1 MQAPVEPP
9 GVVGESA
16 RRKISRGTWEAR
28 RSAPKGQ
35 RTQGIHN
42 LGVVCGR
49 ESERLIVARKPWK
62 RGGAKGPHFSH
73 VLIKGGMSRL
83 SSKRSITENMA
94 QGFQPES
101 GMPVKVS
108 LLRWK
113 LGQKAKREPSFRFYT
128 LYDRIFRRDVL
139 ETAWKRVRANQG
151 AAGVDGVS
159 IGIIEAQP
167 GGVAAFIDEIEQAL
181 RGRRYRPQ
189 AVLRVY
195 IPKAN
200 GQKRPLG
207 IPSIR
212 DRVVQMATL
221 LVIEPI
227 FEADF
232 VDCSHGF
239 RPGRRAH
246 GALQQVRDNL
256 QQGRRQVY
264 DADLSSYFDTI
275 DHDKLLEKMQRRISD
290 RSVLKLIR
298 MWLKSPVVEEG
309 DKGGGSPSKEGTPQ
323 GGVISPLLANI
334 YLHGFD
340 RAFYQDPRGPHQ
352 MANASLVRY
361 ADDLVILARHIDAQ
375 IRDWVRDTLE
385 GQLGLKLNRDKTHVV
400 QMSKSGG
407 SLDFLGYT
415 FRYER
420 DLKGRNWHYLNVFPS
435 KNAVKRLKDRVRL
448 KTGSGY
454 KRPLLGTVQEVNVIL
469 RGWSNYFSYGYPRKS
484 FRDVNH
490 FVRCRFARFLRNR
503 SQRRSKP
510 LRSKESL
517 YAGLKRYGLMYL

>member
-1 MQAPVEPP
+1 
-9 GVVGESA
+9 
-16 RRKISRGTWEAR
+16 
-28 RSAPKGQ
+28 
-35 RTQGIHN
+35 
-42 LGVVCGR
+42 
-49 ESERLIVARKPWK
+49 
-62 RGGAKGPHFSH
+62 
-73 VLIKGGMSRL
+73 MSRL
-83 SSKRSITENMA
+83 SDKRSTTEYMA

-128 LYDRIFRRDVL
+128 LYDRICRRDVL

-159 IGIIEAQP
+159 IGSIEAKP
-167 GGVAAFIDEIEQAL
+167 GGEAAFIDEIEQTL
-181 RGRRYRPQ
+181 RSRRYRPL
-189 AVLRVY
+189 AVMRVY

-207 IPSIR
+207 IPCIR

-232 VDCSHGF
+232 MDCSHGF
-239 RPGRRAH
+239 RPRRRAH
-246 GALQQVRDNL
+246 GALKQVKGSL

-275 DHDKLLEKMQRRISD
+275 DHDILLDKLQRRISD

-298 MWLKSPVVEEG
+298 MWLKSPVVEKSQ
-309 DKGGGSPSKEGTPQ
+309 KGGGRPSKMGTPQ

-334 YLHGFD
+334 YLNGFD
-340 RAFYQDPRGPHQ
+340 RAFYQDPRGPYQ
-352 MANASLVRY
+352 MANACLVRY
-361 ADDLVILARHIDAQ
+361 ADDLVILARHIDPQ
-375 IRDWVRDTLE
+375 IRDWVRETLE

-400 QMSKSGG
+400 QMSNKGE
-407 SLDFLGYT
+407 SLDFLGFT
-415 FRYER
+415 FRYDR
-420 DLKGRNWHYLNVFPS
+420 DLKGRSWHYLNVFPS
-435 KNAVKRLKDRVRL
+435 QDAVKRLKDKVRL

-454 KRPLLGTVQEVNVIL
+454 KRPLLETVQEVNVIL
-469 RGWSNYFSYGYPRKS
+469 RGWSNYFNFGYPRKS

-510 LRSKESL
+510 LRSGETL
-517 YAGLKRYGLMYL
+517 YAGLRRYGLRYL

>member
-1 MQAPVEPP
+1 
-9 GVVGESA
+9 
-16 RRKISRGTWEAR
+16 
-28 RSAPKGQ
+28 
-35 RTQGIHN
+35 
-42 LGVVCGR
+42 
-49 ESERLIVARKPWK
+49 
-62 RGGAKGPHFSH
+62 
-73 VLIKGGMSRL
+73 MSRL
-83 SSKRSITENMA
+83 SDKRSTTEYMA
-94 QGFQPES
+94 QGVQPES

-128 LYDRIFRRDVL
+128 LYDRICRRDVL

-159 IGIIEAQP
+159 IGSIEAKP
-167 GGVAAFIDEIEQAL
+167 GGEAAFIDEIEQTL
-181 RGRRYRPQ
+181 RSRRYRPR
-189 AVLRVY
+189 AVMRVY

-207 IPSIR
+207 IPCIR

-232 VDCSHGF
+232 MDCSHGF
-239 RPGRRAH
+239 RPRRRAH
-246 GALQQVRDNL
+246 GALKQVKGSL

-275 DHDKLLEKMQRRISD
+275 DHDILLDKLQRRISD

-298 MWLKSPVVEEG
+298 MWLKSPVVEKSQ
-309 DKGGGSPSKEGTPQ
+309 KGGGRPSKMGTPQ

-334 YLHGFD
+334 YLNGFD
-340 RAFYQDPRGPHQ
+340 RAFYQDPRGPYQ
-352 MANASLVRY
+352 MANACLVRY
-361 ADDLVILARHIDAQ
+361 ADDLVILARHIDPQ
-375 IRDWVRDTLE
+375 IRDWVRETLE

-400 QMSKSGG
+400 QMSNKGE
-407 SLDFLGYT
+407 SLDFLGFT
-415 FRYER
+415 FRYDR
-420 DLKGRNWHYLNVFPS
+420 DLKGRSWHYLNVFPS
-435 KNAVKRLKDRVRL
+435 QDAVKRLKDKVRL

-454 KRPLLGTVQEVNVIL
+454 KRPLLETVQEVNVIL
-469 RGWSNYFSYGYPRKS
+469 RGWSNYFNFGYPRKS
-484 FRDVNH
+484 FRDVNR

-510 LRSKESL
+510 LRSGETL
-517 YAGLKRYGLMYL
+517 YAGLRRYGLRYL

>member
-1 MQAPVEPP
+1 
-9 GVVGESA
+9 
-16 RRKISRGTWEAR
+16 
-28 RSAPKGQ
+28 
-35 RTQGIHN
+35 
-42 LGVVCGR
+42 
-49 ESERLIVARKPWK
+49 
-62 RGGAKGPHFSH
+62 
-73 VLIKGGMSRL
+73 MSRL
-83 SSKRSITENMA
+83 SDKRSTTEYMA

-128 LYDRIFRRDVL
+128 LYDRICRRDVL

-159 IGIIEAQP
+159 IGSIEAKP
-167 GGVAAFIDEIEQAL
+167 GGEAAFIDEIEQTL
-181 RGRRYRPQ
+181 RSRRYRPR
-189 AVLRVY
+189 AVMRVY

-207 IPSIR
+207 IPCIR

-232 VDCSHGF
+232 MDCSHGF
-239 RPGRRAH
+239 RPRRRAH
-246 GALQQVRDNL
+246 GALKQVKGSL

-275 DHDKLLEKMQRRISD
+275 DHDILLDKLQRRISD

-298 MWLKSPVVEEG
+298 MWLKSPVVEKSQ
-309 DKGGGSPSKEGTPQ
+309 KGGGRPSKMGTPQ

-334 YLHGFD
+334 YLNGFD
-340 RAFYQDPRGPHQ
+340 RAFYQDPRGPYQ
-352 MANASLVRY
+352 MANACLVRY
-361 ADDLVILARHIDAQ
+361 ADDLVILARHIDPQ
-375 IRDWVRDTLE
+375 IRDWVRETLE

-400 QMSKSGG
+400 QMSNKGE
-407 SLDFLGYT
+407 SLDFLGFT
-415 FRYER
+415 FRYDR
-420 DLKGRNWHYLNVFPS
+420 DLKGRSWHYLNVFPS
-435 KNAVKRLKDRVRL
+435 QDAVKRLKDKVRL

-454 KRPLLGTVQEVNVIL
+454 KRPLLETVQEVNVIL
-469 RGWSNYFSYGYPRKS
+469 RGWSNYFNFGYPRKS

-510 LRSKESL
+510 LRSGETL
-517 YAGLKRYGLMYL
+517 YAGLRRYGLRYL

>member
-1 MQAPVEPP
+1 
-9 GVVGESA
+9 
-16 RRKISRGTWEAR
+16 
-28 RSAPKGQ
+28 
-35 RTQGIHN
+35 
-42 LGVVCGR
+42 
-49 ESERLIVARKPWK
+49 
-62 RGGAKGPHFSH
+62 
-73 VLIKGGMSRL
+73 MSRL
-83 SSKRSITENMA
+83 SSERSITEYMA

-101 GMPVKVS
+101 GKPVKVS

-113 LGQKAKREPSFRFYT
+113 LGQKAKREPTFRFYT
-128 LYDRIFRRDVL
+128 LYDRICRRDVL

-159 IGIIEAQP
+159 IGSIEAQP

-181 RGRRYRPQ
+181 RGRSYRPR

-200 GQKRPLG
+200 GQRRPLG
-207 IPSIR
+207 IPCIR
-212 DRVVQMATL
+212 DRVVQMAAL

-232 VDCSHGF
+232 MDCSHGF

-275 DHDKLLEKMQRRISD
+275 DHDKLLEKLQRRIAD
-290 RSVLKLIR
+290 RSVLRLIR
-298 MWLKSPVVEEG
+298 MWLKSPVVETGE
-309 DKGGGSPSKEGTPQ
+309 GGGRPSRKGTPQ

-340 RAFYQDPRGPHQ
+340 RAFYQEARGPYQ
-352 MANASLVRY
+352 MANACLVRY
-361 ADDLVILARHIDAQ
+361 ADDLVILASNIDAQ
-375 IRDWVRDTLE
+375 IRDWVRNKLE
-385 GQLGLKLNRDKTHVV
+385 GELSLKLNRDKTHVV
-400 QMSKSGG
+400 DVAKTGE
-407 SLDFLGYT
+407 SLDFLGFT
-415 FRYER
+415 FRYDR

-435 KNAVKRLKDRVRL
+435 KGATKRLKDKVRY

-454 KRPLLGTVQEVNVIL
+454 KRPLLETVQEVNVIL
-469 RGWSNYFSYGYPRKS
+469 RGWSNYFSFGYPRKS

-510 LRSKESL
+510 LRSGESL

>member
-1 MQAPVEPP
+1 VI
-9 GVVGESA
+9 GESA

-28 RSAPKGQ
+28 RSARKGK
-35 RTQGIHN
+35 RCQGIHN
-42 LGVVCGR
+42 LNDVCGR
-49 ESERLIVARKPWK
+49 ESERPIVARKPRK
-62 RGGAKGPHFSH
+62 RVGAKGPHFSH

-83 SSKRSITENMA
+83 SSKRSITEYMA
-94 QGFQPES
+94 QGFQPEP

-113 LGQKAKREPSFRFYT
+113 LGQKAKREPLFRFYT

-139 ETAWKRVRANQG
+139 ETAWKRVRAKQG

-159 IGIIEAQP
+159 IGSIESQC
-167 GGVAAFIDEIEQAL
+167 GGVPAFIDEIEQTL
-181 RGRRYRPQ
+181 RSRRYCPA

-200 GQKRPLG
+200 GKKRPLG
-207 IPSIR
+207 IPCIR
-212 DRVVQMATL
+212 DRVVQTATL

-232 VDCSHGF
+232 MDCSHGF

-246 GALQQVRDNL
+246 GALNQVRDNL
-256 QQGRRQVY
+256 HKGRRQVY
-264 DADLSSYFDTI
+264 DADLSSYFDSI
-275 DHDKLLEKMQRRISD
+275 DHDKLLGKIQRRIAD

-309 DKGGGSPSKEGTPQ
+309 SKGGGTSSKRGTPQ

-334 YLHGFD
+334 YLNGFD
-340 RAFYQDPRGPHQ
+340 RAFYQDPRGPYQ
-352 MANASLVRY
+352 VANARLVRY
-361 ADDLVILARHIDAQ
+361 ADDLVILARYIGPR
-375 IRDWVRDTLE
+375 IKDWVRDRLE
-385 GQLGLKLNRDKTHVV
+385 GDLGLELNREKTRIVK
-400 QMSKSGG
+400 MGSAGE
-407 SLDFLGYT
+407 SLDFLGFT
-415 FRYER
+415 FRYDR
-420 DLKGRNWHYLNVFPS
+420 DLRGRNRHYLNVYPGKS
-435 KNAVKRLKDRVRL
+435 AVKRLKDKVRS

-454 KRPLLGTVQEVNVIL
+454 KRALCETVQEVNVIL
-469 RGWSNYFSYGYPRKS
+469 RGWSNYFGFGYPRKS

-510 LRSKESL
+510 LRSGESL
-517 YAGLKRYGLMYL
+517 YAGLKRYGLIYL

>member
-1 MQAPVEPP
+1 
-9 GVVGESA
+9 
-16 RRKISRGTWEAR
+16 
-28 RSAPKGQ
+28 
-35 RTQGIHN
+35 
-42 LGVVCGR
+42 
-49 ESERLIVARKPWK
+49 
-62 RGGAKGPHFSH
+62 
-73 VLIKGGMSRL
+73 MSD
-83 SSKRSITENMA
+83 KRSTTEYMA

-128 LYDRIFRRDVL
+128 LYDRICRRDVL

-159 IGIIEAQP
+159 IGSIEAKP
-167 GGVAAFIDEIEQAL
+167 GGEAAFIDEIEQTL
-181 RGRRYRPQ
+181 RSRRYRPR
-189 AVLRVY
+189 AVMRVY

-207 IPSIR
+207 IPCIR

-232 VDCSHGF
+232 MDCSHGF
-239 RPGRRAH
+239 RPRRRAH
-246 GALQQVRDNL
+246 GALKQVKASL

-275 DHDKLLEKMQRRISD
+275 DHDKLLDKLQRRISD

-298 MWLKSPVVEEG
+298 MWLKSPVVEKSQ
-309 DKGGGSPSKEGTPQ
+309 KGGGRPSKMGTPQ

-334 YLHGFD
+334 YLNGFD
-340 RAFYQDPRGPHQ
+340 RAFYQDPRGPYQ
-352 MANASLVRY
+352 MANACLVRY
-361 ADDLVILARHIDAQ
+361 ADDLVILARHIDPQ
-375 IRDWVRDTLE
+375 IRDWVRETLE

-400 QMSKSGG
+400 QMSNKGE
-407 SLDFLGYT
+407 SLDFLGFT
-415 FRYER
+415 FRYDR
-420 DLKGRNWHYLNVFPS
+420 DLKGRSWHYLNVFPS
-435 KNAVKRLKDRVRL
+435 QDAVKRLKDKVRL

-454 KRPLLGTVQEVNVIL
+454 KRPLLETVQEVNVIL
-469 RGWSNYFSYGYPRKS
+469 RGWSNYFNFGYPRKS

-510 LRSKESL
+510 LRSGETL
-517 YAGLKRYGLMYL
+517 YAGLRRYGLRYL

>member
-1 MQAPVEPP
+1 
-9 GVVGESA
+9 
-16 RRKISRGTWEAR
+16 
-28 RSAPKGQ
+28 
-35 RTQGIHN
+35 
-42 LGVVCGR
+42 
-49 ESERLIVARKPWK
+49 
-62 RGGAKGPHFSH
+62 
-73 VLIKGGMSRL
+73 
-83 SSKRSITENMA
+83 MA
-94 QGFQPES
+94 QGFQPEP

-128 LYDRIFRRDVL
+128 LYDRICRRDVL
-139 ETAWKRVRANQG
+139 ETAWRRVRANQG

-159 IGIIEAQP
+159 ISSIEAQS
-167 GGVAAFIDEIEQAL
+167 GGATAFIDEIEEAL
-181 RGRRYRPQ
+181 RSRRYRPG

-207 IPSIR
+207 IPCIR

-221 LVIEPI
+221 LVLEPI

-232 VDCSHGF
+232 MDCSHGF
-239 RPGRRAH
+239 RAGRRAH
-246 GALQQVRDNL
+246 GALRQVKASL

-275 DHDKLLEKMQRRISD
+275 DHDKLLDKLQRRISD

-298 MWLKSPVVEEG
+298 MWLKSPVVEKSH
-309 DKGGGSPSKEGTPQ
+309 KGGGRPSKMGTPQ

-340 RAFYQDPRGPHQ
+340 RAFYQDPRGPYQ
-352 MANASLVRY
+352 MAKACLVRY
-361 ADDLVILARHIDAQ
+361 ADDLVILARHIDPQ
-375 IRDWVRDTLE
+375 IRDWVRETLE

-400 QMSKSGG
+400 QMSNKGE
-407 SLDFLGYT
+407 SLDFLGFT
-415 FRYER
+415 FRYDR
-420 DLKGRNWHYLNVFPS
+420 DLKGRSWHYLNVFPS
-435 KNAVKRLKDRVRL
+435 QNAVKRLKDKVRF

-454 KRPLLGTVQEVNVIL
+454 KRPLLETVQEVNVIL
-469 RGWSNYFSYGYPRKS
+469 RGWSNYFNFGYPRKS

-510 LRSKESL
+510 LRSGETL
-517 YAGLKRYGLMYL
+517 YAGLRRYGLMYL

>member
-1 MQAPVEPP
+1 
-9 GVVGESA
+9 
-16 RRKISRGTWEAR
+16 
-28 RSAPKGQ
+28 
-35 RTQGIHN
+35 
-42 LGVVCGR
+42 
-49 ESERLIVARKPWK
+49 
-62 RGGAKGPHFSH
+62 
-73 VLIKGGMSRL
+73 MSD
-83 SSKRSITENMA
+83 KRSITEYMA
-94 QGFQPES
+94 QGFQPEP

-113 LGQKAKREPSFRFYT
+113 LGQKAKRESSFRFYT
-128 LYDRIFRRDVL
+128 LYDRICRRDVL

-159 IGIIEAQP
+159 ISSIEAQS
-167 GGVAAFIDEIEQAL
+167 GGATAIIDEIEEAL
-181 RGRRYRPQ
+181 RSRRYRPG

-207 IPSIR
+207 IPCIR

-221 LVIEPI
+221 LVLEPI

-232 VDCSHGF
+232 MDCSHGF
-239 RPGRRAH
+239 RAGRRAH
-246 GALQQVRDNL
+246 EALKQVKASL

-275 DHDKLLEKMQRRISD
+275 DHDKLLDKLQRRISD

-298 MWLKSPVVEEG
+298 MWLKSPVVEKSH
-309 DKGGGSPSKEGTPQ
+309 KGGGRPSKRGTPQ

-340 RAFYQDPRGPHQ
+340 RAFYQDSRGPYQ
-352 MANASLVRY
+352 MANACLVRY
-361 ADDLVILARHIDAQ
+361 ADDLVILARHIDPQ
-375 IRDWVRDTLE
+375 IRDWVRETLE

-400 QMSKSGG
+400 QMSNKGE
-407 SLDFLGYT
+407 SLDFLGFT
-415 FRYER
+415 FRYDQ
-420 DLKGRNWHYLNVFPS
+420 DLKGRSWQYLNVFPS
-435 KNAVKRLKDRVRL
+435 KNAVKRLKDKVRL

-454 KRPLLGTVQEVNVIL
+454 KRPLLETVQEVNVIL
-469 RGWSNYFSYGYPRKS
+469 RGWSNYFDFGYPRKS

-510 LRSKESL
+510 LRSGETL
-517 YAGLKRYGLMYL
+517 YAGLRRYGLRYL

>member
-1 MQAPVEPP
+1 
-9 GVVGESA
+9 
-16 RRKISRGTWEAR
+16 
-28 RSAPKGQ
+28 
-35 RTQGIHN
+35 
-42 LGVVCGR
+42 
-49 ESERLIVARKPWK
+49 
-62 RGGAKGPHFSH
+62 
-73 VLIKGGMSRL
+73 
-83 SSKRSITENMA
+83 MA
-94 QGFQPES
+94 QGFQPEP

-128 LYDRIFRRDVL
+128 LYDRICRRDVL

-159 IGIIEAQP
+159 IGSIEAKP
-167 GGVAAFIDEIEQAL
+167 GGEAAFIDEIEQTL
-181 RGRRYRPQ
+181 RSRRYRPR
-189 AVLRVY
+189 AVMRVY

-207 IPSIR
+207 IPCIR

-232 VDCSHGF
+232 MDCSHGF
-239 RPGRRAH
+239 RPRRRAH
-246 GALQQVRDNL
+246 GALKQVKASL

-275 DHDKLLEKMQRRISD
+275 DHDILLDKLQRRISD

-298 MWLKSPVVEEG
+298 MWLKSPVVEKSQ
-309 DKGGGSPSKEGTPQ
+309 KGGGRPSKMGTPQ

-334 YLHGFD
+334 YLNGFD
-340 RAFYQDPRGPHQ
+340 RAFYQDPRGPYQ
-352 MANASLVRY
+352 MANACLVRY
-361 ADDLVILARHIDAQ
+361 ADDLVILARHIDPQ
-375 IRDWVRDTLE
+375 IRDWVRETLE

-400 QMSKSGG
+400 QMSNKGE
-407 SLDFLGYT
+407 SLDFLGFT
-415 FRYER
+415 FRYDR
-420 DLKGRNWHYLNVFPS
+420 DLKGRSWHYLNVFPS
-435 KNAVKRLKDRVRL
+435 QDAVKRLKDKVRL

-454 KRPLLGTVQEVNVIL
+454 KRPLLETVQEVNVIL
-469 RGWSNYFSYGYPRKS
+469 RGWSNYFNFGYPRKS

-510 LRSKESL
+510 LRSGETL
-517 YAGLKRYGLMYL
+517 YAGLRRYGLRYL

>member
-1 MQAPVEPP
+1 
-9 GVVGESA
+9 
-16 RRKISRGTWEAR
+16 
-28 RSAPKGQ
+28 
-35 RTQGIHN
+35 
-42 LGVVCGR
+42 
-49 ESERLIVARKPWK
+49 
-62 RGGAKGPHFSH
+62 
-73 VLIKGGMSRL
+73 MSD
-83 SSKRSITENMA
+83 KRSTTEYMA

-128 LYDRIFRRDVL
+128 LYDRICRRDVL

-159 IGIIEAQP
+159 IGSIEAKP
-167 GGVAAFIDEIEQAL
+167 GGEAAFIDEIEQTL
-181 RGRRYRPQ
+181 RSRRYRPL
-189 AVLRVY
+189 AVMRVY

-207 IPSIR
+207 IPCIR

-232 VDCSHGF
+232 MDCSHGF
-239 RPGRRAH
+239 RPRRRAH
-246 GALQQVRDNL
+246 GALKQVKASL

-275 DHDKLLEKMQRRISD
+275 DHDILLDKLQRRISD

-298 MWLKSPVVEEG
+298 MWLKSPVVEKSQ
-309 DKGGGSPSKEGTPQ
+309 KGGGRPSKMGTPQ

-334 YLHGFD
+334 YLNGFD
-340 RAFYQDPRGPHQ
+340 RAFYQDPRGPYQ
-352 MANASLVRY
+352 MANACLVRY
-361 ADDLVILARHIDAQ
+361 ADDLVILARHIDPQ
-375 IRDWVRDTLE
+375 IRDWVRETLE

-400 QMSKSGG
+400 QMSNKGE
-407 SLDFLGYT
+407 SLDFLGFT
-415 FRYER
+415 FRYDR
-420 DLKGRNWHYLNVFPS
+420 DLKGRSWHYLNVFPS
-435 KNAVKRLKDRVRL
+435 QDAVKRLKDKVRL

-454 KRPLLGTVQEVNVIL
+454 KRPLLETVQEVNVIL
-469 RGWSNYFSYGYPRKS
+469 RGWSNYFNFGYPRKS

-510 LRSKESL
+510 LRSGETL
-517 YAGLKRYGLMYL
+517 YAGLRRYGLRYL